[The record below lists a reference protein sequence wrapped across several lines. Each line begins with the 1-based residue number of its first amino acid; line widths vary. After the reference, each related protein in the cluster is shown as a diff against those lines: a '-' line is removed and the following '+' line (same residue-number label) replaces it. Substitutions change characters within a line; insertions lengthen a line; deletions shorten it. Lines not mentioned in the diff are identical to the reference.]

1 MHAPYICFT
10 KPIPSPLSLPFPLPL
25 RGRARILFRL
35 PPRRQT
41 VTRFLRQTMQ
51 GEAMINRLVGSAL
64 I

>member
-1 MHAPYICFT
+1 MHAPIYVLLSPF
-10 KPIPSPLSLPFPLPL
+10 PSPLSLPFPLPL
-25 RGRARILFRL
+25 GGRARILFRL